1 MRVLRPNVDLCV
13 GGCGKPDDIDHLF
26 LSCEF
31 LEKIW
36 YDISSWLSF
45 TTIHPA
51 CVADRLLQFENIGGF
66 SKNICTSLHLILLSR
81 VWFI

>member
-1 MRVLRPNVDLCV
+1 VDLYV

-31 LEKIW
+31 LEKMW
-36 YDISSWLSF
+36 YDISSWLGF
-45 TTIHPA
+45 TTIHP
-51 CVADRLLQFENIGGF
+51 VADRLLQFENIGGF
-66 SKNICTSLHLILLSR
+66 SKNICTSLHLIWLSC